1 VSGLGRGNGPTSR
14 DAERSLFCFSL
25 FLNLFKASKQRNDAE
40 EQKQC
45 ELASVWP
52 FLPQPAHSSLW
63 RGCLRDSKPLSLP
76 FHIHFMAP
84 CLLRFDCPSRPPPEL
99 PLYCSASASGASS
112 SLHRCVVAALLLG
125 PRCLLLGWGAGS
137 KNERRNE
144 GAEKKLM
151 WKQHSD
157 RWRNACT

>member
-1 VSGLGRGNGPTSR
+1 MKRSVSGLGRGNGPTSR

-25 FLNLFKASKQRNDAE
+25 YLNLFKASKQRNDAE

-84 CLLRFDCPSRPPPEL
+84 CLLRFDCPSRPPPGSCRFTVALL
-99 PLYCSASASGASS
+99 PPVLLPPYTDASS
-112 SLHRCVVAALLLG
+112 PPSCLAPAVSCSDGALG
-125 PRCLLLGWGAGS
+125 PRTKGGMKGRK
-137 KNERRNE
+137 KN
-144 GAEKKLM
+144 
-151 WKQHSD
+151 
-157 RWRNACT
+157 